1 RDSFVGNIAQDLGL
15 TPSQLAARKARVV
28 SEGNQQLFRLNPSTG
43 VLTAKESL
51 DREEICPQS
60 ETCTLFFTLFFD
72 NPLQLIR
79 GEVDVLDV
87 NDNSPVFPEKEMVLK
102 VLETTP
108 PGFSF
113 PLERAQDADE
123 GSNGL
128 QNYSLGPDSH
138 FSLAVKSGNDGAK
151 HPELVLERQ
160 LDREEKPEIN
170 LLLTATDGGSLP
182 RSSTAQV
189 RIILLD

>member
-1 RDSFVGNIAQDLGL
+1 FVGNIAQDLGL

-60 ETCTLFFTLFFD
+60 ETCTLFFKVFFD

-79 GEVDVLDV
+79 GEVEVLDV
-87 NDNSPVFPEKEMVLK
+87 NDNSPVFPKKEMFLK
-102 VLETTP
+102 ILETTP
-108 PGFSF
+108 PGSRF
-113 PLERAQDADE
+113 PLDRAQDVDV

-128 QNYSLGPDSH
+128 QNYSLGSNSH
-138 FSLAVKSGNDGAK
+138 FLLALGSAKRGAK
-151 HPELVLERQ
+151 YPELILEQQ
-160 LDREEKPEIN
+160 LDREKEAEISI
-170 LLLTATDGGSLP
+170 LLTANDGGS
-182 RSSTAQV
+182 
-189 RIILLD
+189 